1 MPEVSYF
8 ISVSWMFIQ
17 VRRGD
22 GRGAEAARG
31 SHLAGVVN
39 ECEEVDECMWMRG
52 DSGHCPSCMQHAVV
66 AGYYQ

>member
-1 MPEVSYF
+1 
-8 ISVSWMFIQ
+8 MFIE

-22 GRGAEAARG
+22 AGGAEAARG
-31 SHLAGVVN
+31 SHLAGGVN

-52 DSGHCPSCMQHAVV
+52 DSGHCLTVSLSCMQHAVV

>member
-17 VRRGD
+17 VRRGSE
-22 GRGAEAARG
+22 GGG

-39 ECEEVDECMWMRG
+39 ECEEVDECVWMRG
-52 DSGHCPSCMQHAVV
+52 DSGRCLRTFLSCMQHAVV